1 MFYSGSLSF
10 SMGEMYMHVVHAC
23 LLIGAMCEVSELGM
37 YQIARFTR
45 YWILPDDGLLDT
57 GSTGY

>member
-1 MFYSGSLSF
+1 
-10 SMGEMYMHVVHAC
+10 MGEMYMHVVHAC